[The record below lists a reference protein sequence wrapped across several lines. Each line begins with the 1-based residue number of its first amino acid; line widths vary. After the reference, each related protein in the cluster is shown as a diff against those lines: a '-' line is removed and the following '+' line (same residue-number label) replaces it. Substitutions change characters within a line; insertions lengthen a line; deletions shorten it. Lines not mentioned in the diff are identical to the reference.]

1 MSTAN
6 SPQTSLDKGF
16 IRRRLLYQ
24 TELQN
29 ALAPWQDLNL
39 RHNG

>member
-16 IRRRLLYQ
+16 VRRRLLYR

-29 ALAPWQDLNL
+29 VFALWQDSNL